1 MNYLSVEKLSKTF
14 GEKWLFDNISFGIQR
29 GEKVALVGANGT
41 GKSTLLKILS
51 GSDAIIADS
60 GEATFRNEIKVG
72 HLFQHKEFEDGQTV
86 EDVLY
91 GENETAQ
98 LVKNYQTLIE
108 DINADQTQL
117 QEVLTQMEE
126 LNAWNFESLVHQITG
141 KLGIQNIH
149 QEVNSLSGGQQK
161 RVALA
166 QLLLSEPDFII
177 LDEPTNHLDV
187 EAIEW
192 LESFLSDDKLT
203 ILLVTHDRYF
213 MDSVAN
219 QILELENGKIFHH
232 KGNYASYLE
241 NKAEREQQLLSEV
254 EKAKNLYKKELD
266 WIRRQPKARGTK
278 AKYRVE
284 AFDDIK
290 KKAHTNTRKAELNI
304 DVKSARQGGK
314 ILEVEN
320 IQKSFDDTPIIN
332 DFSYI
337 FKKKERIGIV
347 GKNGTGK
354 STFLNMLTKQLE
366 PDKGRV
372 IVGQTTVYGYFTQN
386 ATELNLE
393 NRVIEEV
400 KEIADYFELSDGTQ
414 LSVGRFLEMFLF
426 SPQKQFT
433 YISKLSGGERKRL
446 QLLKVLV
453 KNPNFLILD
462 EPTNDLDLDTM
473 NVLEEFLSK
482 FGGCLLIVSH
492 DRYFLDRLTDHL
504 FIFDGSG
511 TVKDFNGN
519 YTDYRQYEKELELEK
534 LQEEKKKK
542 SNETKEEKPSYSAD
556 EPKATYKEKQEYI
569 ALEKEIETLET
580 EKSQLV
586 GKINS
591 GETDHEK
598 LSEWSIKIGD
608 IDKLIETKSMRWME
622 LAEKGAG

>member
-586 GKINS
+586 EKINS

-598 LSEWSIKIGD
+598 LSEWSIKIGN